1 MGSKK
6 SVLVVDDHEF
16 VLNSLVALLQSPTL
30 DVYPA
35 ESAEQAL
42 KFCKA
47 YNIDV
52 AFIDARMR
60 PTSGIDLIGF
70 IHKKYPTVKIVGI
83 TSYNEKATISDFL
96 HAGVVGYLAKIKL
109 SKTSLVHCLETVLAG
124 QTFFSDDVKKMM
136 EQTGPRKQVTNAHLS
151 AREYQIASLLCNG
164 KSAKEIADC
173 LEISKNT
180 VDDYKKTMLEKTGTQ
195 NSTELISFL
204 YRNGLV

>member
-1 MGSKK
+1 MGGKK
-6 SVLVVDDHEF
+6 AVMVVDDHEF

-42 KFCKA
+42 NLCKA
-47 YNIDV
+47 YKIDV
-52 AFIDARMR
+52 AFIDARMQ
-60 PTSGIDLIGF
+60 PTSGIELIGM
-70 IHKKYPTVKIVGI
+70 IHKKYPDLKIVGI

-96 HAGVVGYLAKIKL
+96 HAGVVGYLAKIHL
-109 SKTSLVHCLETVLAG
+109 NKTSLTHCLETVLAG
-124 QTFFSDDVKKMM
+124 QTFLSDDVKKMM
-136 EQTGPRKQVTNAHLS
+136 EQTGPKNRMTNTHLS

-164 KSAKEIADC
+164 KTAKEIADC

>member
-1 MGSKK
+1 MGGKTG
-6 SVLVVDDHEF
+6 VMVVDDHEF
-16 VLNSLVALLQSPTL
+16 ILNSLVALLQSPTL

-42 KFCKA
+42 TLCKA
-47 YNIDV
+47 YKIDV

-60 PTSGIDLIGF
+60 PTSGIDLIG
-70 IHKKYPTVKIVGI
+70 IINKKYPTVKIVGI

-96 HAGVVGYLAKIKL
+96 HAGVVGYLAKINL
-109 SKTSLVHCLETVLAG
+109 SKTSLTHCLETVLAG

-136 EQTGPRKQVTNAHLS
+136 GQTEPRKPVTNTHLS

-164 KSAKEIADC
+164 KSAKEIADS

-204 YRNGLV
+204 HRNGLV

>member
-1 MGSKK
+1 M
-6 SVLVVDDHEF
+6 VDDHEF
-16 VLNSLVALLQSPTL
+16 VLNSLVALLQSATL

-42 KFCKA
+42 TLCKA
-47 YNIDV
+47 YKIDV

-60 PTSGIDLIGF
+60 PTSGIDLIGI

-96 HAGVVGYLAKIKL
+96 DAGVVGYMAKINL
-109 SKTSLVHCLETVLAG
+109 NKTSLKHCLEAVLAG
-124 QTFFSDDVKKMM
+124 QTFFSEDVKKMM
-136 EQTGPRKQVTNAHLS
+136 GQTGLKKQMTNTHLS
-151 AREYQIASLLCNG
+151 SREYQIASLLCNG

-204 YRNGLV
+204 HRNGLV